1 MVKLQIHIVL
11 MMLTKAMQLINENV
25 SSKIIEY
32 DFYELVKRICND
44 KIAITI

>member
-1 MVKLQIHIVL
+1 

-25 SSKIIEY
+25 FLHASKIIEY